1 MPESIDRTSL
11 EILNLLS
18 TNSRMSVKEISQAV
32 LLSEPS
38 VKKRIDKMTDL
49 GIIKSFTT
57 RVFLPKIGYDIIFFT
72 NVSNLSITNSAFLQ
86 KVSQTKEFI
95 ECYSVTGRENY
106 LIKGVAQN
114 IQEVESI
121 LNELTQIA
129 NVETSI
135 VLEEI
140 NLVNQLYKQ

>member
-72 NVSNLSITNSAFLQ
+72 SVSNLSITNSAFLQ